1 MEDNRDDIA
10 GWRTAW
16 LGAQIHIYGCKGR
29 SIYLSLP
36 KRQVWI
42 LRAKPAFVALKAAHG
57 LLRPDKGKAEPE
69 IAHETKDTRFLRY
82 GDDPLLSRR

>member
-16 LGAQIHIYGCKGR
+16 FGAQIHIYGCKGR

-36 KRQVWI
+36 NKEAGLDTASEASFRSSQSRI
-42 LRAKPAFVALKAAHG
+42 RPPAP
-57 LLRPDKGKAEPE
+57 R
-69 IAHETKDTRFLRY
+69 
-82 GDDPLLSRR
+82 